1 LIVVEIQLVF
11 QLMYTL
17 PGKEKMMN
25 IFKFLSI
32 ISLVAI
38 FTLHTFAFA
47 STRNGQNFDILF
59 INGRVLDGTGN
70 PCFYADIGVKDGK
83 IAAVGRL
90 KDKAEAAK
98 MIDIKGKI
106 IAPGFI
112 DLHTHAYDNVVNENS
127 WLGENE
133 KRYFAPNFVSQG
145 VTTLVSNL
153 CGYGPTDIKKQRE
166 VLTSR
171 GTGPNVVLMIG
182 HNSIRRQVMKN
193 DFQRLA
199 TPEEIQ
205 QMKELVRRAMEDG
218 ARGISTGLEYVPSIW
233 SDVDEVVAL
242 VEEIVP
248 FGGVYMAHERASGLT
263 PMWYVPSQ
271 DKPGPPTM
279 LGNILELIEV
289 GKRTGATVVA
299 SHIKARGADF
309 WGGSRAIIRL
319 IDQARAE
326 GVDIWADCY
335 PYNSSGSDGS
345 TVLIPRWALGNN
357 FQVNLKQVFD
367 SPEKTKELHL
377 DIKHNLN
384 WRGGAE
390 NIIIMDYPD
399 KSYIGKSLAQIA
411 KENGVSDVE
420 MAIKLQLE
428 GNARI
433 PGGARMR
440 GFSMSEID
448 IEAFSAQPWTATS
461 SDASIALPED
471 GPVHARFY
479 GTFPRKIR
487 HYALERQVISL
498 EDAVRASTSLTAQIL
513 GLRDRGMIREG
524 FHADLVV
531 FDPETIKDT
540 ATFFEPHQYADGIE
554 YVLVN
559 GAFVV
564 ENGELTWKKSGV
576 VITKE

>member
-1 LIVVEIQLVF
+1 
-11 QLMYTL
+11 M
-17 PGKEKMMN
+17 KE
-25 IFKFLSI
+25 
-32 ISLVAI
+32 
-38 FTLHTFAFA
+38 
-47 STRNGQNFDILF
+47 
-59 INGRVLDGTGN
+59 GR
-70 PCFYADIGVKDGK
+70 

-90 KDKAEAAK
+90 KDKSEAIRV
-98 MIDIKGKI
+98 IDIKGKI
-106 IAPGFI
+106 ISPGFI
-112 DLHTHAYDNVVNENS
+112 DIHTHAYDSVVSDNTWS
-127 WLGENE
+127 GKDE
-133 KRYFAPNFVSQG
+133 KRFFAPNFISQG
-145 VTTLVSNL
+145 VTTLVSNM
-153 CGYGPTDIKKQRE
+153 CGGGPTDIRKQRE
-166 VLTSR
+166 TLAAN
-171 GTGPNVVLMIG
+171 GTGPNVMLFIG
-182 HNSIRRQVMKN
+182 HNSVRRQVMKN

-199 TPEEIQ
+199 TPEETQ
-205 QMKELVRRAMEDG
+205 QMKELVRKAMEDG
-218 ARGISTGLEYVPSIW
+218 AMGLSTGLEYVPSIW
-233 SDVDEVVAL
+233 STEDEIVAL

-248 FGGVYMAHERASGLT
+248 YGGVYMAHERASGLT

-271 DKPGPPTM
+271 DKPGPPNM
-279 LGNILELIEV
+279 LGNIIELIEV

-319 IDQARAE
+319 IDEARAQ
-326 GVDIWADCY
+326 GIDIWADCY
-335 PYNSSGSDGS
+335 SYNTSGSDGS
-345 TVLIPRWALGNN
+345 TVLIPRWALGKN
-357 FQVNLKQVFD
+357 FQENLKQVLD
-367 SPEKTKELHL
+367 SPEKTRDLHL

-390 NIIIMDYPD
+390 NIIIMDYPE

-411 KENGVSDVE
+411 EERGVSDVE
-420 MAIKLQLE
+420 MAVKLQLE
-428 GNARI
+428 GTARI

-471 GPVHARFY
+471 GPVHARYY

-487 HYALERQVISL
+487 HYALDRKVISL

-531 FDPETIKDT
+531 FDPETIRDT

-559 GAFVV
+559 GTFVV
-564 ENGELTWKKSGV
+564 DNGALTWQKPGV
-576 VITKE
+576 VLKK

>member
-1 LIVVEIQLVF
+1 
-11 QLMYTL
+11 MYIF
-17 PGKEKMMN
+17 PGKEKMMKT
-25 IFKFLSI
+25 FKSLSFI
-32 ISLVAI
+32 PLISILVLQIPA
-38 FTLHTFAFA
+38 LA
-47 STRNGQNFDILF
+47 STTSDQHFDILF
-59 INGRVLDGTGN
+59 IDGRVLDGTGN
-70 PCFYADIGVKDGK
+70 PCFYADIGVRDGK

-90 KDKAEAAK
+90 KEKSEATRV
-98 MIDIKGKI
+98 IDIKGKI
-106 IAPGFI
+106 ISPGFI
-112 DLHTHAYDNVVNENS
+112 DIHTHAYDNVVDENS
-127 WLGENE
+127 WSGENE
-133 KRYFAPNFVSQG
+133 KRFFAPNFVTQG

-166 VLTSR
+166 VLASK

-182 HNSIRRQVMKN
+182 HNSVRRQVMKN
-193 DFQRLA
+193 DFRRPA
-199 TPEEIQ
+199 TTEEIR
-205 QMKELVRRAMEDG
+205 QMKELVRTAMEDG
-218 ARGISTGLEYVPSIW
+218 ARGMSTGLEYVPSIW

-248 FGGVYMAHERASGLT
+248 YGGVYMAHERASGLT
-263 PMWYVPSQ
+263 PMWYVPSH
-271 DKPGPPTM
+271 DKPGPPNM
-279 LGNILELIEV
+279 LANILELIEV

-319 IDQARAE
+319 IDQARSE

-345 TVLIPRWALGNN
+345 TVLIPRWALGKN
-357 FQVNLKQVFD
+357 FQENLKQVLD
-367 SPEKTKELHL
+367 NPEKKKDLRL

-399 KSYIGKSLAQIA
+399 ISYIGKTLAQVA
-411 KENGVSDVE
+411 LENDVSDVE

-428 GNARI
+428 GNARL

-461 SDASIALPED
+461 SDASIALPDD

-487 HYALERQVISL
+487 HYSLEKKVISL
-498 EDAVRASTSLTAQIL
+498 ENAVRASTSLTAQIL

-524 FHADLVV
+524 NHADLVV
-531 FDPETIKDT
+531 FDPETIKDS
-540 ATFFEPHQYADGIE
+540 ATFFEPHRYAEGIE
-554 YVLVN
+554 YVMVN
-559 GAFVV
+559 GTFVI
-564 ENGELTWKKSGV
+564 EKGELTWQKPGLVLAKPV
-576 VITKE
+576 RIL